1 VILNSPATA
10 ASQINRALDVMVRE
24 RRPVYIG
31 LSLAVA
37 GQPMPGY
44 SAAAQVPSR
53 TQSNSTADSS
63 CADAG
68 EQNILR
74 KAYMASANRSFS
86 GRYGVHLKISHH
98 KNESPFD

>member
-53 TQSNSTADSS
+53 TQSNSTTDEA

-68 EQNILR
+68 EPNILR
-74 KAYMASANRSFS
+74 KACIASANRNFS
-86 GRYGVHLKISHH
+86 GCYGIHLKMFHH
-98 KNESPFD
+98 